1 MAFRIQNNR
10 SRKRVPMSEINVTP
24 FVDVMLV
31 LLIIFMVTAPMLTAG
46 VAVNLPDSSA
56 NSLPD
61 DKEPLTISINAKG
74 ETFIQDTQVE
84 TGQLVSKI
92 LAMSK
97 NRTDTRIYVRGDK
110 SIDYGKVM
118 EVMGLLS
125 KGGFTKVALISG
137 TSASK
142 SKK

>member
-1 MAFRIQNNR
+1 
-10 SRKRVPMSEINVTP
+10 
-24 FVDVMLV
+24 
-31 LLIIFMVTAPMLTAG
+31 
-46 VAVNLPDSSA
+46 
-56 NSLPD
+56 
-61 DKEPLTISINAKG
+61 
-74 ETFIQDTQVE
+74 
-84 TGQLVSKI
+84 
-92 LAMSK
+92 MSK

-125 KGGFTKVALISG
+125 KGGFTKVALLSG

>member
-1 MAFRIQNNR
+1 MAFKIQNNR
-10 SRKRVPMSEINVTP
+10 SRKREPMSEINVTP

-31 LLIIFMVTAPMLTAG
+31 LLIIFMITAPMLTAG

-61 DKEPLTISINAKG
+61 DKEPLTLTINGKG
-74 ETFIQDTQVE
+74 ETFIQETQVE
-84 TGQLVSKI
+84 TSQLISKI
-92 LAMSK
+92 MAMSK
-97 NRTDTRIYVRGDK
+97 NRTDTRIYVRADK
-110 SIDYGKVM
+110 SIDYGRVM

-125 KGGFTKVALISG
+125 KGGFTKVALLSG

>member
-10 SRKRVPMSEINVTP
+10 PRKREPMSEINVTP

-61 DKEPLTISINAKG
+61 DKEPLTLTINGKG

-84 TGQLVSKI
+84 IGQLISKI

-125 KGGFTKVALISG
+125 KAGFTKVALISG

>member
-1 MAFRIQNNR
+1 
-10 SRKRVPMSEINVTP
+10 MSEINVTP

-31 LLIIFMVTAPMLTAG
+31 LLIIFMVTAPMLTSG

-61 DKEPLTISINAKG
+61 DKEPLTLTINGKG

-84 TGQLVSKI
+84 TKQLVSKI

-118 EVMGLLS
+118 EIMGLLS
-125 KGGFTKVALISG
+125 KAGFTKVALISG